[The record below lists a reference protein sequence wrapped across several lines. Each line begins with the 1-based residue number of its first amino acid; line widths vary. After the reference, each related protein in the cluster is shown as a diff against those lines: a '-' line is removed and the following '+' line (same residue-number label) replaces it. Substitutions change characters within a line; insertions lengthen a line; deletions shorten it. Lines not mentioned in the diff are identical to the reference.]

1 MKIIKL
7 QNKNVILTDDSD
19 VFVQQLPGNST
30 NIEIGGFDTSVKISF
45 EGYSVELITSE
56 VTATRIEPA
65 AEIPFVGTSSDL
77 ADLLSESFFF
87 KIVGSGGG
95 GGGDASASNQL
106 IQISELQNQ
115 TLILSEIKESL
126 LNQDEILSKNQ
137 LIMDN
142 ILKIIKTQQSFIN
155 QILTS

>member
-65 AEIPFVGTSSDL
+65 AEIPFVGTSADL

-87 KIVGSGGG
+87 KIVGSGG

-142 ILKIIKTQQSFIN
+142 ILKIIKTQQLFIN

>member
-65 AEIPFVGTSSDL
+65 AEIPFVGTSADL

-87 KIVGSGGG
+87 KIVGSGG

-137 LIMDN
+137 FILDN
-142 ILKIIKTQQSFIN
+142 ILKIIKTQQLFIN